1 MIIGSRSCHMSL
13 LHGSDF
19 LQRAEAA
26 RLQIRQV
33 DPMGLKELLADGAI
47 LIDVREAEEFEAG
60 HIPGARNVRVS
71 VLSEQTSGILNDP
84 AHPVVVVCTGGNR
97 SAIAALE
104 LQALGY
110 TAVASLQAGL
120 RDWPDAL
127 VRPVATG
134 C

>member
-1 MIIGSRSCHMSL
+1 MSL

-19 LQRAEAA
+19 LQRAAAA
-26 RLQIRQV
+26 RSQIREFDANGV
-33 DPMGLKELLADGAI
+33 KHLIVDGATV
-47 LIDVREAEEFEAG
+47 IDVREAEEFEAG
-60 HIPGARNVRVS
+60 HIPGAINLRASTLSQQAPRILKDRYQPL
-71 VLSEQTSGILNDP
+71 VL
-84 AHPVVVVCTGGNR
+84 VCAGGNR

-127 VRPVATG
+127 VRPVAAG

>member
-1 MIIGSRSCHMSL
+1 MSL
-13 LHGSDF
+13 LHASDF
-19 LQRAEAA
+19 FEKAAAA
-26 RLQIRQV
+26 RLLVREV
-33 DPMGLKELLADGAI
+33 DAIGVKDLIAHGAT

-60 HIPGARNVRVS
+60 HIPGAINLRGS
-71 VLSEQTSGILNDP
+71 ILSQQASRILKDP
-84 AHPVVVVCTGGNR
+84 SHSVVVVCAGGNR

-110 TAVASLQAGL
+110 TGVVSLQAGL

>member
-1 MIIGSRSCHMSL
+1 MPL

-26 RLQIRQV
+26 RLQIREV
-33 DPMGLKELLADGAI
+33 DPIGLKELLADGAT

-60 HIPGARNVRVS
+60 HIPGANNVKAS
-71 VLSEQTSGILNDP
+71 ILSQQAPFILKDP
-84 AHPVVVVCTGGNR
+84 SHPVVVVCTGGNR

-120 RDWPDAL
+120 RDWPEAL

>member
-1 MIIGSRSCHMSL
+1 MSL
-13 LHGSDF
+13 LHGSDV
-19 LQRAEAA
+19 LQRAAAA
-26 RLQIRQV
+26 RLQIREV
-33 DPMGLKELLADGAI
+33 DAIGLKGLIADGAT

-60 HIPGARNVRVS
+60 HIPGAINVRAS
-71 VLSEQTSGILNDP
+71 ILSQQALRILKDP
-84 AHPVVVVCTGGNR
+84 SHPVVVVCAGGHR

-127 VRPVATG
+127 VRPVPAG

>member
-1 MIIGSRSCHMSL
+1 MSL

-19 LQRAEAA
+19 LQRAETA
-26 RLQIRQV
+26 RLQIREV
-33 DPMGLKELLADGAI
+33 DPIGLKELLADGAT

-60 HIPGARNVRVS
+60 HIPGARNVKAS
-71 VLSEQTSGILNDP
+71 ILSQQASLILKDP
-84 AHPVVVVCTGGNR
+84 SHPVVVVCTGGNR

-120 RDWPDAL
+120 RDWPEAL
-127 VRPVATG
+127 VRLVATG

>member
-1 MIIGSRSCHMSL
+1 MINGSRSGHMSL

-19 LQRAEAA
+19 LQKAAAA
-26 RLQIRQV
+26 RLQIREV
-33 DPMGLKELLADGAI
+33 DAKGVKHLIADGATV
-47 LIDVREAEEFEAG
+47 IDVREAEEFEAG
-60 HIPGARNVRVS
+60 HIPGAINVRS
-71 VLSEQTSGILNDP
+71 SILSQQAPRILKDQ
-84 AHPVVVVCTGGNR
+84 AHSLVVVCAGGNR

-127 VRPVATG
+127 VRPVAAG